1 MKAAEVGIV
10 PNDFWRMSWKDF
22 QVMVMAAE
30 RKEVNEW
37 RRFRFIG
44 WMQYAANTTENP
56 RKTIEQFMPLP
67 GDPKVE
73 KGKAMTEEELVRTFK
88 MYGSERNAQA

>member
-1 MKAAEVGIV
+1 M
-10 PNDFWRMSWKDF
+10 PDDFWRMSWKDF
-22 QVMVMAAE
+22 QVMIMASE

-67 GDPKVE
+67 GDPVKE

-88 MYGSERNAQA
+88 MYGSGNGNAQA